1 MVLVLTVRSAADISP
16 VGSVGAAALHR
27 LQVFSY
33 SSAPAVHL
41 PLTRG
46 RLTGRIGGGASLSG
60 DNGTCFLVKIVIKGI
75 CTVLFYFQAER

>member
-46 RLTGRIGGGASLSG
+46 RLTGRIGGGAWQSVFLLQFWLRKPAVPGKAFSG
-60 DNGTCFLVKIVIKGI
+60 
-75 CTVLFYFQAER
+75 